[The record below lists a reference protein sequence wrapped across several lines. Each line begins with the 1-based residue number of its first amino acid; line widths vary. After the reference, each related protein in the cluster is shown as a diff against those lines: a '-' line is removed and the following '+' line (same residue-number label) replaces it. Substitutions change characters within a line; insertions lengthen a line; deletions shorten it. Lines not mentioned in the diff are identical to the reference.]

1 MTPQQFT
8 EAKAILGFGTYRLAR
23 MLCTTPR
30 TIQRWQAGTEPEL
43 PLVAKLL
50 RLMVAG
56 RINPKDM
63 EDEP

>member
-1 MTPQQFT
+1 MSPEQFAA
-8 EAKAILGFGTYRLAR
+8 AKHALGFGTYRLAR

-30 TIQRWQAGTEPEL
+30 TIQRWQAGNEPVP

-50 RLMVAG
+50 PLMVSG

-63 EDEP
+63 EE